1 MLIGCI
7 IQARMGSSRLP
18 GKVMMCLDENNFLID
33 DVLNQL
39 SYSKL
44 IDKTIVATT
53 KLKEDNLIVNHV
65 RKHSLEVFCG
75 SSDDVLDRYYRCAE
89 KNNLEHIV
97 RITAD
102 NPLIDPRIVDTI
114 VEKYKTGNYDY
125 VSNTLVR
132 TYPYGTE
139 VEVFS
144 MKVLEQAWNDATL
157 PSEREHV
164 TPYIKNPE
172 NNFKVLN
179 IKYKENISN
188 LRWTVDKINDL
199 KLVKC
204 IVKQIKTRPITMKE
218 ILELNKKDPN
228 LKKINQ
234 DYVQNE
240 GFVKSLK
247 EDQKYLNNEKS

>member
-1 MLIGCI
+1 MIGCI

-18 GKVMMCLDENNFLID
+18 GKVMMDLDGKNCLLDY
-33 DVLNQL
+33 VLNQL

-44 IDKTIVATT
+44 IDKIIVATT
-53 KLKEDNLIVNHV
+53 KLQEDDIIVNHV
-65 RKHSLEVFCG
+65 QKRNLEVFCG
-75 SSDDVLDRYYRCAE
+75 SSNDLLDRYYQCAQ

-97 RITAD
+97 RITSD
-102 NPLIDPRIVDTI
+102 NPLIDPKIVDMVI
-114 VEKYKTGNYDY
+114 EKYKNMEYDY
-125 VSNTLVR
+125 VTNALIR

-139 VEVFS
+139 TEVFS
-144 MKVLEQAWNDATL
+144 MNALEKAWKKAVL

-164 TPYIKNPE
+164 TPYMKNSE
-172 NNFKVLN
+172 NKFKVLN
-179 IKYKENISN
+179 IKYNENISH

>member
-1 MLIGCI
+1 
-7 IQARMGSSRLP
+7 MGSSRLP
-18 GKVMMCLDENNFLID
+18 GKVMMDLDGNNCLLDY
-33 DVLNQL
+33 VLNQL
-39 SYSKL
+39 SYSEL
-44 IDKTIVATT
+44 IDKIIVATT
-53 KLKEDNLIVNHV
+53 KLQEDDIIVNHV
-65 RKHSLEVFCG
+65 QKRNLEVFCG
-75 SSDDVLDRYYRCAE
+75 SSNDLLDRYYQCAK

-102 NPLIDPRIVDTI
+102 NPLIDPRIVDTV

-125 VSNTLVR
+125 VSNTLIR

-144 MKVLEQAWNDATL
+144 MKVLEQAWKNASL

-164 TPYIKNPE
+164 TPYIKNPK

-188 LRWTVDKINDL
+188 LRWTIDRIDDL
-199 KLVKC
+199 ELVKNM
-204 IVKQIKTRPITMKE
+204 IKQIHIRPITLNE
-218 ILELNKKDPN
+218 ILGLIKKNPD
-228 LKKINQ
+228 LKKINENNAG
-234 DYVQNE
+234 DE

-247 EDQKYLNNEKS
+247 EDQKYLKMKNHEE